1 MLKPEAVNNIEI
13 VLARYGNSIDL
24 GKALE
29 REKLA
34 TEIWA
39 SVIKVINRENN
50 YNYQGLINEVDDI
63 EYKFISPNDPGDEHQ
78 ARNEEE

>member
-1 MLKPEAVNNIEI
+1 MLKPETINSIEI

-34 TEIWA
+34 TEIWDNL
-39 SVIKVINRENN
+39 IKVLNREGN
-50 YNYQGLINEVDDI
+50 YNYKGIPEVINTGDDI
-63 EYKFISPNDPGDEHQ
+63 EYNFVSPHDPGDEHQ
-78 ARNEEE
+78 EEE

>member
-50 YNYQGLINEVDDI
+50 YNYQGLINEGDDI
-63 EYKFISPNDPGDEHQ
+63 EYNFISPHDPGDEHH
-78 ARNEEE
+78 ARDEEE

>member
-1 MLKPEAVNNIEI
+1 MLKPETVNSIEI
-13 VLARYGNSIDL
+13 VLARYGNSLDL

-39 SVIKVINRENN
+39 NLIKILNREDN
-50 YNYQGLINEVDDI
+50 YNYQSIPGVVNTGDDI
-63 EYKFISPNDPGDEHQ
+63 EYNFVSPHDPGDEHQ
-78 ARNEEE
+78 EEE

>member
-1 MLKPEAVNNIEI
+1 MLKPEALNNIEI
-13 VLARYGNSIDL
+13 VLARYGNIIDL

-50 YNYQGLINEVDDI
+50 YNYQWLINEGVDI
-63 EYKFISPNDPGDEHQ
+63 EYKFISPHDPGDEHH
-78 ARNEEE
+78 ARDEEE

>member
-50 YNYQGLINEVDDI
+50 YNYQGLINEGDDI
-63 EYKFISPNDPGDEHQ
+63 EYNFISFHDPGDEHH
-78 ARNEEE
+78 ARDEEE

>member
-50 YNYQGLINEVDDI
+50 YNYQGLINKGDDI
-63 EYKFISPNDPGDEHQ
+63 EFNFISPHDPGDEHH
-78 ARNEEE
+78 ARDEEE

>member
-39 SVIKVINRENN
+39 SVIKIINRENN
-50 YNYQGLINEVDDI
+50 YNYQGLINKGDDI
-63 EYKFISPNDPGDEHQ
+63 EYNFISFHDPGDEHH
-78 ARNEEE
+78 AKEEEE